1 MNKIDDIYVDRLY
14 PYLAMFRIPY
24 FSSGNEKAF
33 ANVFLVIDDELM
45 LIDAGPYSEDKS
57 SKLTYA
63 LKQSGFDIK
72 DISRIVYTHSHP
84 DHMGGGLGLD
94 GYKGI
99 RHCIYREAKN
109 KVEKYGEYVSSV
121 KSIAKNIFS
130 ELLFLYPEAKDT
142 YFDVVDHF
150 WNPTYGEIG
159 IDEQLDEGD
168 SISTGKLKFKVIF
181 TPGHSPWD
189 ITLLEETKSLLFSGD
204 FLLSKS
210 STMTGGLNGF
220 GSDLISYE
228 SSLKKINKYLDQ
240 IKCIYPAHGP
250 AITSFSNLTDSLL
263 AIVKGRE
270 DKIFN
275 AISTNN
281 CSLMDL
287 MKVVYP
293 SIDSVIVLA
302 RCLGI
307 VLTHLEKLENESK
320 IHRIKDSDEVRF
332 CLGR

>member
-1 MNKIDDIYVDRLY
+1 MY

-33 ANVFLVIDDELM
+33 ANVFLIIDEQLM

-72 DISRIVYTHSHP
+72 DISRIVYTHSHT
-84 DHMGGGLGLD
+84 DHMGGGIGLD
-94 GYKGI
+94 EYKGI

-121 KSIAKNIFS
+121 KLIAKNIFS

-142 YFDVVDHF
+142 YFDVIDYF
-150 WNPTYGEIG
+150 WNRPYGEIG
-159 IDEQLDEGD
+159 IDEQLDDGD
-168 SISTGKLKFKVIF
+168 LISTGKLKFKVIF

-189 ITLLEETKSLLFSGD
+189 ISLWEETKSLLFSGD

-228 SSLKKINKYLDQ
+228 SSLKKISKYLNR
-240 IKCIYPAHGP
+240 INCIYPAHGP
-250 AITSFSNLTDSLL
+250 SITSFSNLTDSLL

-270 DKIFN
+270 DKIFK
-275 AISTNN
+275 AISSKS

-293 SIDSVIVLA
+293 SIDSGIVLA

-320 IHRIKDSDEVRF
+320 IHRFKDGDEVRF
-332 CLGR
+332 AL